1 MFHNIILTIM
11 KNFQKFE
18 KAYVALKDAKQA
30 AVSFSTQK
38 VIECYARDF
47 QAFKQGI
54 CSKIDIAMSEQLDWF
69 DEHFPQDTFDA
80 AHSNCFSYPEFFSML
95 KNNPEL
101 VESNE
106 KQLENLLCSL
116 KARGLYGTGLE
127 SVPAIEEFVTPELQ
141 LKKTKVANALAELQ
155 KVSDEKLKQDLA
167 PIVADLSLRR
177 PKRKKAYYELLI
189 MYNNL
194 DKETTGY
201 EYVRSAK
208 EHLI

>member
-1 MFHNIILTIM
+1 MFHNIILPIM
-11 KNFQKFE
+11 KNFKNFE
-18 KAYVALKDAKQA
+18 NVYVSLKDAKTA
-30 AVSFSTQK
+30 TISFSTQM
-38 VIECYARDF
+38 VNECCSKSF
-47 QAFKQGI
+47 QVAKQEI
-54 CSKIDIAMSEQLDWF
+54 VSKIDVAIEGLLVWF
-69 DEHFPQDTFDA
+69 DEHCPQDTFDA

-177 PKRKKAYYELLI
+177 PKSKKAYYELLI

-208 EHLI
+208 EHLT